1 MAADP
6 PVALTIAAHDPLG
19 GAGLAADLTTFAA
32 LGVHG
37 AVAVTA
43 VTAQRFGSV
52 DRVEPTA
59 IDLLEAQLD
68 GIAASLPIA
77 AVKVGLLGSAEA
89 VVLVADRVASG
100 LLPAPVV
107 DPVLV
112 DGRGERFVGG
122 DIEAAMRE
130 RLFPLAAV
138 ITPNLGEVA
147 VLAGASVVSPDDV
160 EAVAASLAGLGAELV
175 VATGGAAPG
184 DLAVDV
190 AIDADGTVSRIE
202 APWIDTPHVRG
213 SGCTLAAATTA
224 GLALGDHPLEAV
236 ARAKR
241 FVSDRL
247 AASTWTGLS
256 GPGPVAHW
264 LDR

>member
-6 PVALTIAAHDPLG
+6 SVALTIAAHDPLG

-37 AVAVTA
+37 TVAVTA

-52 DRVEPTA
+52 DRVDATA
-59 IDLLEAQLD
+59 LDLLAAQLD
-68 GIAASLPIA
+68 GIVASLPIA

-89 VVLVADRVASG
+89 VDLVADRVASG
-100 LLPAPVV
+100 QLPAPVV

-112 DGRGERFVGG
+112 DGRGDRFVGS

-147 VLAGASVVSPDDV
+147 VLTGVTVATPADV
-160 EAVAASLAGLGAELV
+160 EVASDRLVALGAGLV
-175 VATGGAAPG
+175 IATGGAAPG

-190 AIDADGTVSRIE
+190 AITADGAVTRIE

-213 SGCTLAAATTA
+213 SGCTFAAATTA
-224 GLALGDHPLEAV
+224 GLALGDEPLEAV
-236 ARAKR
+236 TRAKR
-241 FVSDRL
+241 FVSERL
-247 AASTWTGLS
+247 DASRWTDIA

-264 LDR
+264 IDR